1 MKNYG
6 YGNYPDQLI
15 AELALKGSRWN
26 MIKRFITWLYTRYVL
41 QPEICA
47 GLAAMQ
53 EPEFEIVVVP
63 DVVFEAQI
71 QANHSV
77 KHWYEQA

>member
-1 MKNYG
+1 
-6 YGNYPDQLI
+6 
-15 AELALKGSRWN
+15 

-77 KHWYEQA
+77 KH

>member
-1 MKNYG
+1 MENIQANQSWRLPSK
-6 YGNYPDQLI
+6 
-15 AELALKGSRWN
+15 AERETN

-71 QANHSV
+71 QANYSV
-77 KHWYEQA
+77 KH